1 MEVFLSTYNIKIM
14 RKPISIRLNGHN
26 GNMENLLDNVLSAFV
41 KMIANNY
48 GVIRSK
54 LE

>member
-26 GNMENLLDNVLSAFV
+26 KPWIICWHVLSIFEN
-41 KMIANNY
+41 IA
-48 GVIRSK
+48 IIMSD
-54 LE
+54 LQTE